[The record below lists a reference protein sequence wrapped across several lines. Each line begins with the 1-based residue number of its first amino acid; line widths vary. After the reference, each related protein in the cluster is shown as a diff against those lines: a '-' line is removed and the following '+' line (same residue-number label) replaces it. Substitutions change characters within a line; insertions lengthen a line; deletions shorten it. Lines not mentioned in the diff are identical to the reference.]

1 MACEDEDMETNGHGL
16 GELAAALAKAQAAF
30 PKVLKD
36 RTAKISSTRGEY
48 SYKYADLATLL
59 EAVRKPLADNGLA
72 CVQPIELGDHGHV
85 LRTILLHTSGARL
98 ESAYALANHDR
109 PQEMGSEIT
118 YARRYTLSALLG
130 VASEEDDDGKAAQ
143 DSDSRQKSQPGRAQ
157 ATARPTP
164 AQLDAEVRQAF
175 PPGIEAE
182 QADPRPRFQAGDL
195 TCPNCGRRVFKRK
208 DGSAWF
214 CWQQKGGCGGQWAA
228 VVTASGAAVDTATGE
243 VQGDFEGDRDFL
255 VKAVNGA
262 LRGFT
267 DTERTAIFQQKL
279 HGKTPQDAT
288 TKDLHDAYLWL
299 GDPEIVKA
307 WRKERAA

>member
-1 MACEDEDMETNGHGL
+1 MSETNGNGL
-16 GELAAALAKAQAAF
+16 GALAAALAKAQAAF

-72 CVQPIELGDHGHV
+72 LLQPIEIGQHGHV
-85 LRTILLHTSGARL
+85 LRTVLLHTSGAMI
-98 ESAYALANHDR
+98 ESVYALAHHDR

-118 YARRYTLSALLG
+118 YARRYTASSMLG

-143 DSDSRQKSQPGRAQ
+143 DSDTRQKSSPRAAQ
-157 ATARPTP
+157 TTARPTA
-164 AQLDAEVRQAF
+164 AQLDAEVRQNF
-175 PPGIEAE
+175 PPGIEGE

-195 TCPNCGRRVFKRK
+195 TCPNCKTRPVTAYK
-208 DGSAWF
+208 DGSGWF
-214 CWQQKGGCGGQWAA
+214 CSSYRGGCGQGWKLAPQ
-228 VVTASGAAVDTATGE
+228 TASGASVDTATGE
-243 VQGDFEGDRDFL
+243 VKDEFSGDRDFL

-267 DTERTAIFQQKL
+267 DAERTTIFQQRL

-288 TKDLHDAYLWL
+288 TKDVHELYLWL
-299 GDPEIVKA
+299 GDPEVVKA
-307 WRKERAA
+307 WRKERAAA